1 MAKKDIPQA
10 VKKTLDW
17 LIENER
23 GSIEYLGT
31 DKDKEYYEFAH
42 EEQGEYGMPIVVE
55 YNNSNATIVPD
66 STAIDILQL
75 FPED

>member
-10 VKKTLDW
+10 VRKALDW
-17 LIENER
+17 LIENEH
-23 GSIEYLGT
+23 GSIKYLGT
-31 DKDKEYYEFAH
+31 NKDKEYYEFAH

-55 YNNSNATIVPD
+55 YNNGNATIVPD